1 MLAYIGVDVGGVAAA
16 PALIIRNT
24 VLRVLVNTDLLTV
37 AFYYLVICE
46 LVEVDELYLLES
58 PEKTYDLNH
67 DGKISTADIQ
77 VLINEMKK
85 AQEDQDMKYD
95 LNRDGKVS
103 TADIQVI
110 INEMNK

>member
-1 MLAYIGVDVGGVAAA
+1 MITDHRYVTLTGG
-16 PALIIRNT
+16 
-24 VLRVLVNTDLLTV
+24 
-37 AFYYLVICE
+37 YWK
-46 LVEVDELYLLES
+46 
-58 PEKTYDLNH
+58 EKYDLNR

-103 TADIQVI
+103 TADIQII
-110 INEMNK
+110 INEMKK